1 MHHGKD
7 FINRIWYKFFLCK
20 ELEIYIIGDFKIS
33 ASLIAQLVKNPPPMQ
48 EIPAWFLGRED
59 LLEKG

>member
-1 MHHGKD
+1 MHYGKD

-48 EIPAWFLGRED
+48 EIPA
-59 LLEKG
+59 